1 MKHILFVDDEP
12 KLLDGLKRMLY
23 PYRNEWE
30 TVFKT
35 SGEEALQELAN
46 MHFDVLVADIRM
58 PVMNGV
64 ELLTKVRDTYP
75 EVVRIVLSGQA
86 DKEMMFSA
94 ATLAHQYLAK
104 PCDAEALRKTV
115 ERAVTLHV
123 VLEQPA
129 LKQVIS
135 RIQSLPSIP
144 SVYVQ
149 LMDALKGPDASA
161 KQIGAI
167 IRQDLAMAAKIVQ
180 LVNSSAF
187 GLQRRIADPAEAVVY
202 LGTETIRSLALSV
215 SLFSEFRSAQV
226 RGFSLESLR
235 DHGTAV
241 GALARLI
248 AKSMKLSKSE
258 VDEAFLGGLLHEIG
272 KLVLVAN
279 YPREYEEAV
288 MKATREQIRIAN
300 AERQIFG
307 TTHAHVGA
315 YLLWLW
321 GLPPGVIESVT
332 SQCRPL
338 AALTAGPALAVHVA
352 DSLLTS
358 VPENPVDAEAL
369 AAVGV
374 SDRLPEWERLREEV
388 TMGVAV

>member
-1 MKHILFVDDEP
+1 MKRILFVDDEP
-12 KLLDGLKRMLY
+12 KVLDALKRMLY

-30 TVFKT
+30 TVFT
-35 SGEEALQELAN
+35 PNGEQALQELADT
-46 MHFDVLVADIRM
+46 HVDVLVADIRM

-64 ELLTKVRDTYP
+64 ELLTKVRDAYP

-86 DKEMMFSA
+86 DKEMTFSA

-104 PCDAEALRKTV
+104 PCDAQALRNTV

-144 SVYVQ
+144 SVYAQ
-149 LMDALKGPDASA
+149 LMEALKKPDVSA
-161 KQIGAI
+161 NEIGAI
-167 IRQDLAMAAKIVQ
+167 ISQDLAMAAKIVQ
-180 LVNSSAF
+180 LANSSVF

-202 LGTETIRSLALSV
+202 LGTEAIRSLALSV
-215 SLFSEFRSAQV
+215 SVFSQFNVGQV

-241 GALARLI
+241 GALARRI

-258 VDEAFLGGLLHEIG
+258 MDDAFLGGLLHEIG

-279 YPREYEEAV
+279 YPQEYEQAI
-288 MKATREQIRIAN
+288 MRSTREQIRIAN

-307 TTHAHVGA
+307 ATHAHVGA

-321 GLPPGVIESVT
+321 GLPPGVIETVT

-338 AALTAGPALAVHVA
+338 AALNPGPVLAVHIA
-352 DSLLTS
+352 DAMLTP

-369 AAVGV
+369 AAAGM
-374 SDRLPEWERLREEV
+374 SDRLPEWERLREEFTEGASV
-388 TMGVAV
+388 

>member
-1 MKHILFVDDEP
+1 MKRVLFVDDEP
-12 KLLDGLKRMLY
+12 KVLDGLKRMLY
-23 PYRNEWE
+23 PYRNQWE
-30 TVFKT
+30 TVFRT
-35 SGEEALQELAN
+35 NGEEVLRELEN
-46 MHFDVLVADIRM
+46 SHFDVLVADVRM

-64 ELLTKVRDTYP
+64 ELLTKVRDAYP

-104 PCDAEALRKTV
+104 PCDAQALRQTV
-115 ERAVTLHV
+115 ERAVTLHL

-144 SVYVQ
+144 SVYAQ
-149 LMDALKGPDASA
+149 LMDALKQPDVSP

-167 IRQDLAMAAKIVQ
+167 ISQDLAMAAKIVQ
-180 LVNSSAF
+180 LANSSIF

-202 LGTETIRSLALSV
+202 LGTETIRSLALS
-215 SLFSEFRSAQV
+215 FSVFSQFNLGHV

-235 DHGTAV
+235 DHGMAV

-248 AKSMKLSKSE
+248 AKSMKLTKSE
-258 VDEAFLGGLLHEIG
+258 SDEAFLGGLLHEIG
-272 KLVLVAN
+272 KLVLIAN
-279 YPREYEEAV
+279 YPREYEQAIT
-288 MKATREQIRIAN
+288 KATREQIRIAN

-307 TTHAHVGA
+307 TTHGHVGA

-321 GLPPGVIESVT
+321 GLPPGVIESVAG
-332 SQCRPL
+332 QCRPL
-338 AALTAGPALAVHVA
+338 AALTQGTVLAVHVA
-352 DSLLTS
+352 DAMLTP
-358 VPENPVDAEAL
+358 VPENPIDAEAL
-369 AAVGV
+369 AAAGMA
-374 SDRLPEWERLREEV
+374 DRLAEWERLREELTV
-388 TMGVAV
+388 GVSA